1 MVVPFKDD
9 HVVVR
14 IALLAQLLMLWLAL
28 SWALEG
34 NIVAAVIGASGLVI
48 SGLAL
53 RYSGADIAVWM
64 HSAIFMH
71 LMFGMRLGW
80 YESHAFYDAAVHF
93 VAMAALVGIVLA
105 RIDRAQ
111 ISGLSQPSAPLQ
123 WLLAPTLALALGAA
137 WELFE
142 FVLDLLFALNA
153 QPDLRDT
160 NLDLLA
166 DLGGGL
172 VAALIS
178 ALRERSIGPAF
189 IAAGRARIARMAD
202 QHRSFYSSPL
212 TPE

>member
-1 MVVPFKDD
+1 MPFRDAHLVVK
-9 HVVVR
+9 
-14 IALLAQLLMLWLAL
+14 IELLAQLLMLWLAL

-34 NIVAAVIGASGLVI
+34 NIVAAVIGASGLLI

-53 RYSGADIAVWM
+53 RYSGADIAVWV

-80 YESHAFYDAAVHF
+80 YENHAFYDAAAHF

-105 RIDRAQ
+105 RIDRAR
-111 ISGLSQPSAPLQ
+111 ISGLLQPPVPLQ
-123 WLLAPTLALALGAA
+123 WLLAPILALGAA

-142 FVLDLLFALNA
+142 FVLDLLFTLNA

-172 VAALIS
+172 IAARIS
-178 ALRERSIGPAF
+178 ALRQRSIGPVF
-189 IAAGRARIARMAD
+189 IAAGRARFGRMAD
-202 QHRSFYSSPL
+202 QH
-212 TPE
+212 